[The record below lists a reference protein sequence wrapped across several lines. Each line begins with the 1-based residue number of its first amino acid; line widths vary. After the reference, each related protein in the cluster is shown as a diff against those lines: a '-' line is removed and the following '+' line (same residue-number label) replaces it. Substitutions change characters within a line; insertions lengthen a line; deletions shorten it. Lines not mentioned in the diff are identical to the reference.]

1 MASDGQDYMY
11 ETSMNEH
18 LQRIAIAA
26 TLGLALV
33 AMGHNIDS
41 WEFWSVLVLLW
52 ASNYLTFRDGVE
64 SGVATAV
71 EMWVDMT
78 DEQRKEMIELVV
90 KARAED

>member
-11 ETSMNEH
+11 EASMNEH

-33 AMGHNIDS
+33 AMGHPIDT
-41 WEFWSVLVLLW
+41 WEFWAVLAMLW
-52 ASNYLTFRDGVE
+52 ASNYLSYKDGVE

-78 DEQRKEMIELVV
+78 EEQRKDMIELVI
-90 KARAED
+90 KARQDD